1 MRKLF
6 SVLLATL
13 LILGTGPSALLL
25 AQATEEKPK
34 EEKKEKKDKKKKS
47 KEEGTEPTGSDAEIR
62 RALTQTLRGFVN
74 GYEGQSPRSALENVL
89 TDRFYDYPRFED
101 GVEEFL
107 RSTGELRIFTRQ
119 VNVQVKEDR
128 AVMIVDAEMQFSPR
142 SDPSRQQRRST
153 QITFDFQRTPKGW
166 KITEIS
172 PRSFFLPQ

>member
-1 MRKLF
+1 MRKLM
-6 SVLLATL
+6 SVLLAVAL
-13 LILGTGPSALLL
+13 VLAAGPAMPAN
-25 AQATEEKPK
+25 AQTTEEKPK
-34 EEKKEKKDKKKKS
+34 EEKKEKKDKKKKA
-47 KEEGTEPTGSDAEIR
+47 KEEGTEPAGSEADVR
-62 RALTQTLRGFVN
+62 RALTQTLRAFVN
-74 GYEGQSPRSALENVL
+74 GYEGQSPRSALENL
-89 TDRFYDYPRFED
+89 SSDRFYDYPRFED

-166 KITEIS
+166 KITEIN
-172 PRSFFLPQ
+172 PRNFFLPQ